1 MNMGFCV
8 LPQMSLLLV
17 LINVLRTHMDTGQ
30 RCAEKPGAAF
40 VGHLDPG
47 RHTLKVAHW
56 TKVMGDHAGHD
67 A

>member
-1 MNMGFCV
+1 MGV
-8 LPQMSLLLV
+8 MSEHGF
-17 LINVLRTHMDTGQ
+17 LRLTSDVTVVGTYQCTHTHTQVGK

-56 TKVMGDHAGHD
+56 TMVMG
-67 A
+67 